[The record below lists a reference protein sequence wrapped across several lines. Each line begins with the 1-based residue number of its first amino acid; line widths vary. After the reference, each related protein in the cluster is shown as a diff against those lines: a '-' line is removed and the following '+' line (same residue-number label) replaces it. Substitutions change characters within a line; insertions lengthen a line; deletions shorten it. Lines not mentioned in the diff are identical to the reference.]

1 MVKEQE
7 KAEKERYAV
16 IEIATQTSPVLYD
29 SETEQQLDVMQA
41 LKQILNTLEKLKG
54 LL

>member
-1 MVKEQE
+1 MKQE
-7 KAEKERYAV
+7 EKKTEKERYTIV
-16 IEIATQTSPVLYD
+16 NVATQTSPALYD
-29 SETEQQLDVMQA
+29 SETEQQLDIMEA